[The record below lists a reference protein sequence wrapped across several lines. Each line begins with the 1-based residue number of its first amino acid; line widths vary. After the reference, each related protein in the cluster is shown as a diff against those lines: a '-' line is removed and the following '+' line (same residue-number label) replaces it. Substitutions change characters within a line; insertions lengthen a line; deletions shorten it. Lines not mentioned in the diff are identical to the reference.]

1 MRVQVQGRAVR
12 RWVVL
17 GVSAFGAIFLVV
29 GLILAWSSVSLLRE
43 ADRTTG
49 RVVAL
54 KWRDADIG
62 TSRKSRNRDEPSAY
76 PVVEFAAADGTPYT
90 FRSSTG
96 SNPPSYEEGERVE
109 VLYRADDPE
118 DAQINGFLSLWLLPL
133 IFGGIG
139 LIAAAVATGI
149 AVFGRQRRA

>member
-1 MRVQVQGRAVR
+1 MQVQVRGRTVR
-12 RWVVL
+12 RWVVA
-17 GVSAFGAIFLVV
+17 GVSAFGGIFLVV
-29 GLILAWSSVSLLRE
+29 GLILTWSSVSLLRE

-54 KWRDADIG
+54 QWRDADTG
-62 TSRKSRNRDEPSAY
+62 SSRTSRGRDEPSAY
-76 PVVEFAAADGTPYT
+76 PVVEFATTDGTAHT

-109 VLYRADDPE
+109 VLYRADAPE
-118 DAQINGFLSLWLLPL
+118 DARINGFLSLWLLPL

-149 AVFGRQRRA
+149 AVFGRRRA

>member
-1 MRVQVQGRAVR
+1 MQVQVQGRAVR

-17 GVSAFGAIFLVV
+17 GVSAFGGIFLVV

-49 RVVAL
+49 RVVAVE
-54 KWRDADIG
+54 WRDSHIG
-62 TSRKSRNRDEPSAY
+62 VTRKTRERDKPSAY
-76 PVVEFAAADGTPYT
+76 PVVEFTTADGTPHT

-149 AVFGRQRRA
+149 AVFGRRRRA

>member
-1 MRVQVQGRAVR
+1 MRVQVRGRAAL
-12 RWVVL
+12 RWVVI
-17 GVSAFGAIFLVV
+17 GVSAFGGIFLVV

-43 ADRTTG
+43 ADRATG
-49 RVVAL
+49 TVVSL
-54 KWRDADIG
+54 QWRDEDIG
-62 TSRKSRNRDEPSAY
+62 PSRKSRDRDRPAAY

-139 LIAAAVATGI
+139 LIAAAVAAI
-149 AVFGRQRRA
+149 VAMVGRRRA